1 MEFINKALEI
11 LKSAQVDMWM
21 VFILMCVEFFLGKTE
36 LVKPGST
43 IEVVLVGIKKV
54 IDFVKGLIGQKPA
67 AQLASMQWISAIIAI
82 FKAIPVLDSWFRELI
97 LAYTNQKFD
106 KEFTKAWLALIAE
119 KDQRLIEEVLNM
131 QPGLPDDKTDL
142 ITRPR
147 TPK

>member
-1 MEFINKALEI
+1 
-11 LKSAQVDMWM
+11 
-21 VFILMCVEFFLGKTE
+21 
-36 LVKPGST
+36 
-43 IEVVLVGIKKV
+43 
-54 IDFVKGLIGQKPA
+54 
-67 AQLASMQWISAIIAI
+67 MQWISAIIAI

>member
-67 AQLASMQWISAIIAI
+67 A
-82 FKAIPVLDSWFRELI
+82 
-97 LAYTNQKFD
+97 
-106 KEFTKAWLALIAE
+106 
-119 KDQRLIEEVLNM
+119 
-131 QPGLPDDKTDL
+131 
-142 ITRPR
+142 
-147 TPK
+147 